1 MISRSRLV
9 LRGLIDRTSFG
20 ANRASTG
27 PESEESLESRETMMV
42 PLLFLLWN
50 FGLRGTGSCRSLSSS
65 EDPDDE
71 SDRVGGAGLVKMVSS
86 LIARSD
92 TASDLSTVT
101 GSDVDADV
109 EVAVNVDVDIF
120 EASG

>member
-1 MISRSRLV
+1 M
-9 LRGLIDRTSFG
+9 
-20 ANRASTG
+20 
-27 PESEESLESRETMMV
+27 
-42 PLLFLLWN
+42 
-50 FGLRGTGSCRSLSSS
+50 
-65 EDPDDE
+65 
-71 SDRVGGAGLVKMVSS
+71 VKMVSS